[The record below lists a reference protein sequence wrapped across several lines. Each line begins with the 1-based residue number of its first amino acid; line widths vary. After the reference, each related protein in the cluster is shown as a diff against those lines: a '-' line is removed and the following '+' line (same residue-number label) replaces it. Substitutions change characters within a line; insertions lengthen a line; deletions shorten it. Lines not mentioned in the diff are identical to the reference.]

1 MPTLPPQTQR
11 WPADRALLL
20 VHGIGNAQPG
30 DYDALVGLLQQVLGA
45 AASKIAIYFLYYD
58 QVNDWFAAKTQLA
71 LQVASLVQV
80 VRGKVDATA
89 LGNVI
94 ADFAGDVIWPVLSAD
109 ARQAVRA
116 AMLQQLQQIVTDG
129 VRAGF
134 QPRDQHLSIIC
145 HSLGCFHTFETLHA
159 AARSTTDGLAPGTDG
174 VAFDNVIFM
183 ASPVQLI
190 RTVAGSLGAAV
201 PQLATLTSVSS
212 PTLAMPA
219 ERIVT
224 GDVVPSV
231 RHTVSITGNLDP
243 VGGWFFRKKAEWAY
257 MNLPGQDAFI
267 DTEQSTSV
275 SSEADLAA
283 LLQQALRDRQPP
295 QITPNNPHDWG
306 AYVERHADDLRT
318 WLLA

>member
-20 VHGIGNAQPG
+20 VHGIGNAHPG
-30 DYDALVGLLQQVLGA
+30 DYAPLVAQLQQALGDDA
-45 AASKIAIYFLYYD
+45 RKLAIYFLYYD
-58 QVNDWFAAKTQLA
+58 AINDWFAAKTQAAVPVAA
-71 LQVASLVQV
+71 LVSAIRS
-80 VRGKVDATA
+80 RVDSAT
-89 LGNVI
+89 LGNVV
-94 ADFAGDVIWPVLSAD
+94 ADFAGDVVWPVLLAD

-129 VRAGF
+129 VQSGF

-174 VAFDNVIFM
+174 VRFDNVIFM

-190 RTVAGSLGAAV
+190 RTVAGALGGAV
-201 PQLATLTSVSS
+201 PQLSSLATVSS
-212 PTLAMPA
+212 AALTMPA

-224 GDVVPSV
+224 GDLVQSV
-231 RHTVSITGNLDP
+231 RRTVSITGNLDP
-243 VGGWFFRKKAEWAY
+243 VGGWIFRQRADWAY
-257 MNLPGQDAFI
+257 MNLPGQEAFI
-267 DTEQSTSV
+267 DTEQPTNV
-275 SSEADLAA
+275 TNEAQLVA
-283 LLQQALRDRQPP
+283 LLQQSLRDREPP
-295 QITPNNPHDWG
+295 TITPSNPHDWG
-306 AYVERHADDLRT
+306 AYIDRHAGDLRK

>member
-1 MPTLPPQTQR
+1 MPTQSPQTQR

-30 DYDALVGLLQQVLGA
+30 DYAPLVVQLQQALGDDA
-45 AASKIAIYFLYYD
+45 RKLAIYFLYYD
-58 QVNDWFAAKTQLA
+58 AINDWFAAKTQLA
-71 LQVASLVQV
+71 TLVASLVGAI
-80 VRGKVDATA
+80 RSRVDGTA

-94 ADFAGDVIWPVLSAD
+94 ADFAGDVVWPVLVPD
-109 ARQAVRA
+109 ARQAVRI
-116 AMLQQLQQIVTDG
+116 AMLQQLQQIVADG
-129 VRAGF
+129 VRSGL

-174 VAFDNVIFM
+174 VRFDNVIFM

-190 RTVAGSLGAAV
+190 RSVAGSLGGAV
-201 PQLATLTSVSS
+201 PQLQTLTSVSS
-212 PTLAMPA
+212 ATLSMPA

-231 RHTVSITGNLDP
+231 RRTVSITGNLDP
-243 VGGWFFRKKAEWAY
+243 VGGWFFRQRADWAY
-257 MNLPGQDAFI
+257 MNLPGQEAFI
-267 DTEQSTSV
+267 DAEQPTNVTTEAQLVT
-275 SSEADLAA
+275 
-283 LLQQALRDRQPP
+283 LLQTALRDREPP
-295 QITPNNPHDWG
+295 AIAANNPHDWG
-306 AYVERHADDLRT
+306 SYIDRHADDLKK